1 MKLNVKAL
9 ALACGLS
16 WGLGLFVLTWWLI
29 CLEGASGSTTPLGRV
44 YLGYNISPL
53 GSLIGL
59 AWALVD
65 GAIGGAVLGW
75 LYNFFAARGSRPKDE
90 P

>member
-9 ALACGLS
+9 ALACGLV
-16 WGLGLFVLTWWLI
+16 LGFTIFFVTWWLI
-29 CLEGASGSTTPLGRV
+29 MLHGVTGTKTVIGTV

-59 AWALVD
+59 AWGFVDGLIFGALIALV
-65 GAIGGAVLGW
+65 
-75 LYNFFAARGSRPKDE
+75 YNRLSRN
-90 P
+90 